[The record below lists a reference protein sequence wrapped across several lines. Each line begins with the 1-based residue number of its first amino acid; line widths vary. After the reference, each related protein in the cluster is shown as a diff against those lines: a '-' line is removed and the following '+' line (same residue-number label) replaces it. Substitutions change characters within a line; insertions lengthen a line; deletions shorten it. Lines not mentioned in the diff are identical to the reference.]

1 MDLLEKLYKAIEDN
15 AEFIEGLEKGK
26 CVRCGDS
33 FAGGSH
39 GSRCHSCLKW
49 LRQARATPGHSE
61 RAQHLAGLARKRENV
76 GTNTATPKSKGK
88 SESNAKLVQKLQS
101 EEKKTGE
108 RLSLDRKDNAKGYA
122 SSNTRAIPE
131 KLNVGRHNADE
142 KKLAEWKKKKK

>member
-1 MDLLEKLYKAIEDN
+1 
-15 AEFIEGLEKGK
+15 
-26 CVRCGDS
+26 
-33 FAGGSH
+33 
-39 GSRCHSCLKW
+39 
-49 LRQARATPGHSE
+49 
-61 RAQHLAGLARKRENV
+61 LARKRENV